1 MKKLTITFS
10 LLLPFCLYSQTAK
23 IKIDIDRT
31 VGVID
36 PKIYGVFMEPI
47 HFNGKRL
54 GLPDTVDFNT
64 LYGSLYDPS
73 SPLADEN
80 GFRKDYIDAMRELKI
95 TNMRWPGGNYVSGY
109 NWQDG
114 IGPKEQRPARINLA
128 WGSIDNN
135 HVGTDEWIELN
146 KAIES
151 ENVVCVNLG
160 LGTIDDARY
169 WVEYCNYKKGTYYSN
184 IRAQNGHEE
193 PYNVKLWDLGNEID
207 GSPWELGHKNADDYV
222 KVAREAA
229 KAMRSVDHSVHFV
242 ASGSSYY
249 ESTGQW
255 VDWNWKVLSGL
266 GDMIDYLSIHGYWSW
281 GSMPDYYTYMG
292 QRALEFEEK
301 ITVPA
306 AEIEIVR
313 VMKNITNPIYISF
326 DEWGTFGNNM
336 LSVLPIAQCLN
347 SFIRHADVV
356 KMANF
361 TLMTSLLGNDRQK
374 GTFKTPLFYTFK
386 SFSTNCLG
394 NSVDTY
400 VECDSKEF
408 PISM

>member
-1 MKKLTITFS
+1 
-10 LLLPFCLYSQTAK
+10 
-23 IKIDIDRT
+23 
-31 VGVID
+31 
-36 PKIYGVFMEPI
+36 
-47 HFNGKRL
+47 
-54 GLPDTVDFNT
+54 
-64 LYGSLYDPS
+64 
-73 SPLADEN
+73 
-80 GFRKDYIDAMRELKI
+80 
-95 TNMRWPGGNYVSGY
+95 
-109 NWQDG
+109 
-114 IGPKEQRPARINLA
+114 
-128 WGSIDNN
+128 
-135 HVGTDEWIELN
+135 
-146 KAIES
+146 
-151 ENVVCVNLG
+151 
-160 LGTIDDARY
+160 
-169 WVEYCNYKKGTYYSN
+169 
-184 IRAQNGHEE
+184 
-193 PYNVKLWDLGNEID
+193 
-207 GSPWELGHKNADDYV
+207 
-222 KVAREAA
+222 
-229 KAMRSVDHSVHFV
+229 MRSVDHSVHFV

-313 VMKNITNPIYISF
+313 VMKNIANPIYISF

-361 TLMTSLLGNDRQK
+361 TLMTSLLGNDWQK

-400 VECDSKEF
+400 VECDTFNTERFKGIPYLDVTSVYNPESKMVYINVINRHKDKAIAADILSASGEF
-408 PISM
+408 QGKAEATVINSGSLDELFTFEKQTQYVPVVKEIKTEKNKLYFSFPAHSITQIKAIVKNM